1 MDADIADS
9 LKNMKSAVD
18 THGTWDLPKD
28 DWFVQTEEK
37 SDPIC
42 SSAGCGQYK
51 HPKKDRGY
59 DIEYPVANWGDY
71 DQDIVAYNEN
81 LPIAEKIVGHH
92 WNFILEKPPLNPA
105 KKTLYDYSPKLEGDM
120 IDSKASLS
128 LSEDMLSHPY
138 AAWMTKKWYKWDL
151 FASSLN
157 KVFKMEINKK
167 IK

>member
-1 MDADIADS
+1 M
-9 LKNMKSAVD
+9 
-18 THGTWDLPKD
+18 
-28 DWFVQTEEK
+28 
-37 SDPIC
+37 
-42 SSAGCGQYK
+42 
-51 HPKKDRGY
+51 
-59 DIEYPVANWGDY
+59 Y
-71 DQDIVAYNEN
+71 DQDTVAYNEN